1 MRPNR
6 LSAGRM
12 AGFARIMRFSHTA
25 SAPGR
30 RQAEGWSLF
39 GQGDYGYRR
48 QQVNGKIRWN
58 VA

>member
-39 GQGDYGYRR
+39 GQGDYGYR
-48 QQVNGKIRWN
+48 QTTG
-58 VA
+58 